1 MSADED
7 NDLRHR
13 LAALE
18 DEVQSLRNDG
28 GATSTRRMMLKG
40 GVAALGLGALAT
52 PSSAGTN
59 QAGSIGGEN
68 ATLDLWTEDLYIV
81 EQGST
86 PSPPPSGYIDIYA
99 KTDGNFYKL
108 QSDGTESQ
116 LGGGGLSAGE
126 DFDGQGT
133 SDFTN
138 LASVSTDDLDIGGSD
153 LLSSGDFAA
162 IGPTLAWQKT
172 QQTSTS
178 STSYVTVD
186 QNEAN
191 VIWDNWEP
199 SGATTAVLSMF
210 RVSGGTNADVR
221 LNNPVNSEAVFEGNF
236 ADGESVTRTDTY
248 TPTSASSRT
257 LYQFEFRQPDGN
269 STILARA
276 QATAGV
282 QL

>member
-1 MSADED
+1 MDADEQQ
-7 NDLRHR
+7 R
-13 LAALE
+13 LAELE
-18 DEVQSLRNDG
+18 AKVEAQQSTLEKMLPGRRAVLAG
-28 GATSTRRMMLKG
+28 LAGA
-40 GVAALGLGALAT
+40 GAGAVGMRSAT
-52 PSSAGTN
+52 DDASAQAVGQIGTDSEPVDVE
-59 QAGSIGGEN
+59 AETVDASAVN
-68 ATLDLWTEDLYIV
+68 A
-81 EQGST
+81 
-86 PSPPPSGYIDIYA
+86 
-99 KTDGNFYKL
+99 
-108 QSDGTESQ
+108 
-116 LGGGGLSAGE
+116 
-126 DFDGQGT
+126 
-133 SDFTN
+133 
-138 LASVSTDDLDIGGSD
+138 DDLDIGGSD

>member
-1 MSADED
+1 MGDETDSTD

-18 DEVQSLRNDG
+18 DEVQSLRNDD

-86 PSPPPSGYIDIYA
+86 PSAPPSGYIDIYA

-138 LASVSTDDLDIGGSD
+138 LASVSTDAATIATRDIVED
-153 LLSSGDFAA
+153 TD
-162 IGPTLAWQKT
+162 
-172 QQTSTS
+172 QTI
-178 STSYVTVD
+178 TV
-186 QNEAN
+186 
-191 VIWDNWEP
+191 
-199 SGATTAVLSMF
+199 G
-210 RVSGGTNADVR
+210 
-221 LNNPVNSEAVFEGNF
+221 
-236 ADGESVTRTDTY
+236 TDT
-248 TPTSASSRT
+248 
-257 LYQFEFRQPDGN
+257 
-269 STILARA
+269 
-276 QATAGV
+276 
-282 QL
+282 